1 MGRRGDLR
9 KETDYETRFRCAGGI
24 GMLREEVWVNSKDEV
39 VQYNLAFLLPHLS
52 RADKGRVLGFD
63 NAHGTH
69 ERHYMGEVRP
79 VPFRGVFGRQRS
91 VFIGKLRPSGEA
103 MKTKV
108 FHDGFEGH
116 VQRSLKRATK
126 REQGER
132 LEAEKIITFADPL
145 DMIECL
151 TAQRV
156 RICQV
161 VRQKQLSISSL
172 AEELGR
178 NRGSVTRDVNK
189 LKGFGLLRLREQ
201 VNPGHGVVQIVEP
214 VAQKF
219 EMRIAF

>member
-1 MGRRGDLR
+1 
-9 KETDYETRFRCAGGI
+9 
-24 GMLREEVWVNSKDEV
+24 
-39 VQYNLAFLLPHLS
+39 
-52 RADKGRVLGFD
+52 
-63 NAHGTH
+63 
-69 ERHYMGEVRP
+69 
-79 VPFRGVFGRQRS
+79 
-91 VFIGKLRPSGEA
+91 

-116 VQRSLKRATK
+116 VQRSLERTTR
-126 REQGER
+126 REKGER
-132 LEAEKIITFADPL
+132 LEAEKI
-145 DMIECL
+145 
-151 TAQRV
+151 
-156 RICQV
+156 CQV
-161 VRQKQLSISSL
+161 VRQKKLSISSL